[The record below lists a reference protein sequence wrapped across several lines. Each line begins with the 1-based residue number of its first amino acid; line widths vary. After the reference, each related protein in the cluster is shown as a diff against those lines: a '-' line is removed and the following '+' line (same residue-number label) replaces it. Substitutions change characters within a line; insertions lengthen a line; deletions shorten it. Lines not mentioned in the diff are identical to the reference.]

1 MDEDKGPKED
11 RQAKPVGGESKEDMK
26 GMQTDPEGGQSPLG
40 NKTSHT
46 NSKKRGEL

>member
-1 MDEDKGPKED
+1 
-11 RQAKPVGGESKEDMK
+11 MK